1 MPQFDALVN
10 GKDSQCCRGL
20 HGGWRLRRLC
30 GLPQHYRLDVVPLSR
45 SAVFCKAVDL
55 ISNENG
61 GPFQV
66 GMTMNFMNFRFYV
79 FMLVVCSALGLT
91 LQSLMEIVAAAAWEP
106 QAPVEGGVLDPPRLA
121 EPIVGIDG
129 SEYLTEEERRNI
141 AVHESSVRSVVH
153 IATQAIQIDRFFGTE
168 SEEASSGSGVV
179 LDQAGHV
186 LTNFHVIEGADRL
199 TVTLFNGAQYEATLV
214 GQDPPNDMAV
224 LRIDAP
230 QELLFPVQLGQSSN
244 LRVGQK
250 VYAFGS
256 PFGLERTMTVGV
268 VSGLGRSVPTHSHRV
283 LKSMIQVDA
292 ALNRGNSGGPL
303 MDSRG
308 LLVGMNTA
316 IATRTGENTGVG
328 FAIPVDTIGRVAAL
342 LIRDGRVV
350 RPSLGISAYIQAED
364 GLLIG
369 QVVPGG
375 PAEKAGLRGVQVVM
389 RRSYF
394 GTQRFVDFN
403 AADRILAV
411 EGQPVKNVDD
421 LMSVIETL
429 QPGQEAR
436 LTVLRGGEA
445 TGVPIVLGQDTD
457 P

>member
-1 MPQFDALVN
+1 
-10 GKDSQCCRGL
+10 
-20 HGGWRLRRLC
+20 
-30 GLPQHYRLDVVPLSR
+30 
-45 SAVFCKAVDL
+45 
-55 ISNENG
+55 
-61 GPFQV
+61 
-66 GMTMNFMNFRFYV
+66 
-79 FMLVVCSALGLT
+79 
-91 LQSLMEIVAAAAWEP
+91 
-106 QAPVEGGVLDPPRLA
+106 
-121 EPIVGIDG
+121 
-129 SEYLTEEERRNI
+129 
-141 AVHESSVRSVVH
+141 
-153 IATQAIQIDRFFGTE
+153 
-168 SEEASSGSGVV
+168 
-179 LDQAGHV
+179 
-186 LTNFHVIEGADRL
+186 
-199 TVTLFNGAQYEATLV
+199 
-214 GQDPPNDMAV
+214 
-224 LRIDAP
+224 
-230 QELLFPVQLGQSSN
+230 
-244 LRVGQK
+244 
-250 VYAFGS
+250 
-256 PFGLERTMTVGV
+256 
-268 VSGLGRSVPTHSHRV
+268 
-283 LKSMIQVDA
+283 MIQVDA

-403 AADRILAV
+403 AADRLLAV